1 MSEKEL
7 LCILGHN
14 GAGKSTMIS
23 VLTGLTAPSSGT
35 ATLGGYDIVE
45 EIDEVRQ
52 IIGVVPQFDILWEEL
67 TAEEHMRM
75 FCKIK
80 GVPEDKIDQV
90 IDEKLTAVKL
100 LDVKKA
106 RSKTFS
112 GGMKRRLTVAISC
125 IGEPKIVF
133 MDEPTTGMDPV
144 SRRQVWDLIQELKS
158 KRYVVLTTHSMEEA
172 DVLGDRIAVIV
183 DGEFK

>member
-1 MSEKEL
+1 MDMPEKEL

-14 GAGKSTMIS
+14 GAGKSTMIG
-23 VLTGLTAPSSGT
+23 VLTGVLAPSSGT
-35 ATLGGYDIVE
+35 ATLGGFDIIQ

-67 TAEEHMRM
+67 TAEEHMIM

-80 GVPEDKIDQV
+80 GVPNDQIEKTVEDKL
-90 IDEKLTAVKL
+90 EAVKL
-100 LDVKKA
+100 KDVRKA
-106 RSKTFS
+106 RVKTFS

-125 IGEPKIVF
+125 IGDPKIVF

-144 SRRQVWDLIQELKS
+144 SR
-158 KRYVVLTTHSMEEA
+158 
-172 DVLGDRIAVIV
+172 
-183 DGEFK
+183 

>member
-1 MSEKEL
+1 MDMPEKEL

-14 GAGKSTMIS
+14 GAGKSTMIG
-23 VLTGLTAPSSGT
+23 VLTGVLAPSSGT
-35 ATLGGYDIVE
+35 ATLGGFDIIQ

-67 TAEEHMRM
+67 TAEEHMIM

-80 GVPEDKIDQV
+80 GVPNDQIEKTVEDKLD
-90 IDEKLTAVKL
+90 AVKL
-100 LDVKKA
+100 KDVRKA
-106 RSKTFS
+106 RVKTFS

-125 IGEPKIVF
+125 IGDPKIVF

-144 SRRQVWDLIQELKS
+144 SR
-158 KRYVVLTTHSMEEA
+158 
-172 DVLGDRIAVIV
+172 
-183 DGEFK
+183 

>member
-1 MSEKEL
+1 
-7 LCILGHN
+7 
-14 GAGKSTMIS
+14 MIS

-75 FCKIK
+75 FCRIK
-80 GVPEDKIDQV
+80 GVPDNQIDQV

-112 GGMKRRLTVAISC
+112 GGMKRRLTVAIS
-125 IGEPKIVF
+125 
-133 MDEPTTGMDPV
+133 
-144 SRRQVWDLIQELKS
+144 
-158 KRYVVLTTHSMEEA
+158 
-172 DVLGDRIAVIV
+172 
-183 DGEFK
+183 